1 MVRYLLRAGAAER
14 ARMIQDVEQILLTE
28 DQIHTKVA
36 EVGRK
41 ISEDYR
47 GKNPVFVGVLKGC
60 FIFMADLMR
69 TVQIPCSMDFMAVS
83 SYRGTTSTGAV
94 KINKDLSEDIA
105 GRHLILVE
113 DILDSGVTLN
123 YLKHY
128 LEVRQPASIRIATLL
143 DKPARRKADL
153 YADYACFVVPDAFVV
168 GYGLDY
174 NERYRNLPYIG
185 ALKPEIYS

>member
-1 MVRYLLRAGAAER
+1 MEKDIA
-14 ARMIQDVEQILLTE
+14 QILYTRE
-28 DQIHTKVA
+28 EIYRRVSEIGAQ
-36 EVGRK
+36 

-47 GKNPVFVGVLKGC
+47 DKDPVFIGVLKGC

-69 TVQIPCSMDFMAVS
+69 CVSVNCSMDFMAVS

-94 KINKDLSEDIA
+94 SINKDLSAPIE
-105 GRHLILVE
+105 GRHVILVE

-123 YLKHY
+123 YLKSY
-128 LEVRQPASIRIATLL
+128 LQVRKPASIRIATLL
-143 DKPARRKADL
+143 DKPARRKADI
-153 YADYACFVVPDAFVV
+153 YADYSCFDVPDAFVV

-185 ALKPEIYS
+185 ILKEEIYS